1 MKKHCKFLLATLF
14 SLFIL
19 GACSSGD
26 DDTTEPAPKPQPD
39 QLTISTTELEAEA
52 NGGSGT
58 LSFTTNKSW
67 AASSDQTWCKL
78 DKTSGNAG
86 NITINLTFETNPTEK
101 ERTAQITI
109 TAGTASAQ
117 ATVKQAKQEPDP
129 VTGEGN
135 SIDDMQNQKW

>member
-1 MKKHCKFLLATLF
+1 MKKHCKFLLVTLF

-101 ERTAQITI
+101 ERTGQITI

>member
-1 MKKHCKFLLATLF
+1 MKKHCKFLLVTLF

-86 NITINLTFETNPTEK
+86 NITINLTFGTNPTEK

-109 TAGTASAQ
+109 TAGTASAK

-129 VTGEGN
+129 ETGEGN